1 MDKEYIELFKLIEEV
16 SSKQEA
22 QKMRGLNDYNMV
34 NVVRKASHEVGM
46 HSNVI
51 YSLINPN
58 GLHYQNDLFLNL
70 FIEEVLNIRLNDF
83 GRILEVNVEEQTNK
97 NRRIDFT
104 IKSENYFIGIEM
116 KVNAGDLRN
125 QISHYDE
132 YLLEE
137 ADTQKVLMYY
147 LTKDGKDAPL
157 RSKGSVFIEK
167 ISFQEHILNW
177 LDICQNEVKNITNL
191 NVALEDYK
199 NIVKKIT
206 DKYRG
211 NVVSI
216 EEELIKSKKYL
227 KTVLLIDS
235 KIETIKG
242 RTLYSF
248 FEELSEVLKNESLKY
263 SIDKIKDITTDLND
277 EGRKVSL
284 NKCINLYKKAR
295 NKPKFFGKIFDCSFN
310 NNLYFSVELHV
321 GYLYYGLIKLDDF
334 NLIALTDDD
343 RKLFKGISS
352 VKDTRYVKKV
362 TNTLL
367 NDNILFF
374 EKSDLQDEIMKFI
387 HQIKESQNRMLH
399 SPKEKLTI

>member
-1 MDKEYIELFKLIEEV
+1 MDKEYIELFKLIEDV

-34 NVVRKASHEVGM
+34 NIVRKASHEVGM

-51 YSLINPN
+51 YSLINPS

-70 FIEEVLNIRLNDF
+70 FIEKVLNIRLNDF
-83 GRILEVNVEEQTNK
+83 GKVLEVNVEEQTNEK
-97 NRRIDFT
+97 RRIDFT

-116 KVNAGDLRN
+116 KINAGDLKN

-132 YLLEE
+132 YLTQE
-137 ADTQKVLMYY
+137 ADTQKVIMYY

-157 RSKGSVFIEK
+157 RSKGSVPINK
-167 ISFQEHILNW
+167 VSFQEHILNW
-177 LDICQNEVKNITNL
+177 LDACQNEVKNITNL
-191 NVALEDYK
+191 NIALEDYK
-199 NIVKKIT
+199 NIVQKIT
-206 DKYRG
+206 NKYKG

-216 EEELIKSKKYL
+216 EDELIESKKYL
-227 KTVLLIDS
+227 KTVLLLDS

-242 RTLYSF
+242 KTLYNF
-248 FEELSEVLKNESLKY
+248 FKELSEVLENEHLIY
-263 SIDKIKDITTDLND
+263 TTDTIKDITTKLND
-277 EGRKVSL
+277 AKRHVTL
-284 NKCINLYKKAR
+284 NKCINLYKKSR
-295 NKPKFFGKIFDCSFN
+295 NKPKFFGKFFNCSFN
-310 NNLYFSVELHV
+310 DNLYFSVELHV
-321 GYLYYGLIKLDDF
+321 GYLYYGLIKLDNF
-334 NLIALTDDD
+334 NFIALTDND

-374 EKSDLQDEIMKFI
+374 EKSELKDEIVKFI
-387 HQIKESQNRMLH
+387 HQVKESQN
-399 SPKEKLTI
+399 KE